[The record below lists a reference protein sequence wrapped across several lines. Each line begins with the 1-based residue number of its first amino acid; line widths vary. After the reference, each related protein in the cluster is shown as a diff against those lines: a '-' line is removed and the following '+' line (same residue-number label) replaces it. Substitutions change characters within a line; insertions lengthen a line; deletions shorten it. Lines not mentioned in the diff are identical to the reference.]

1 LVRSGGRLCREV
13 RREHRL
19 DRGSARSAFDAV
31 DDAGFES
38 AGGAA
43 DAPFPANRLRKLNSG
58 GMGSWYW
65 IGVCA
70 GLGVGIGV
78 FLAGLFAGTRTALTA
93 ALVLA
98 AGAGIAV
105 GFLIGEWDEAIGGG
119 AGGMLGAIGAAQLV
133 AGTLRRGG
141 ARFGTA
147 VFVGLAAV
155 VLAALAWIP
164 AAGYLEA
171 ALVPVLAARLRGR
184 AAERYAGLRSL
195 ARD

>member
-1 LVRSGGRLCREV
+1 V
-13 RREHRL
+13 
-19 DRGSARSAFDAV
+19 
-31 DDAGFES
+31 
-38 AGGAA
+38 
-43 DAPFPANRLRKLNSG
+43 
-58 GMGSWYW
+58 GSWYW

-78 FLAGLFAGTRTALTA
+78 LLAGLFAGTRAALTT

-98 AGAGIAV
+98 AGAGVAV
-105 GFLIGEWDEAIGGG
+105 GFALGQWDEAIGGG

-133 AGTLRRGG
+133 AGTMRRGG

-155 VLAALAWIP
+155 VFAAIAWIP
-164 AAGYLEA
+164 VAGYLEA
-171 ALVPVLAARLRGR
+171 ALLPAFAARLRGR
-184 AAERYAGLRSL
+184 MPERYAGLRSL